1 MHMGILMACMSV
13 HHVQAVC
20 IWYLWKP
27 EEGIESLGTRVR
39 DGWNSIVGVE
49 IESMSWKSS

>member
-1 MHMGILMACMSV
+1 MHMGILIACMSV

-20 IWYLWKP
+20 TWYLWKP
-27 EEGIESLGTRVR
+27 DEGIESLGTRVR

-49 IESMSWKSS
+49 IEPMSWKSS

>member
-1 MHMGILMACMSV
+1 MHMGILIACMSV

-20 IWYLWKP
+20 TWYLWKP
-27 EEGIESLGTRVR
+27 EEGIESLGTSVR

-49 IESMSWKSS
+49 IEPMSWKSS